1 MKDLPRVSAFPID
14 KMLNNF
20 QESFYGKGEERH
32 NYKGN
37 IINKINEIFSSSSHV
52 FKSRVRIYL
61 KDDIIER
68 TIIGKTGT
76 DLLTLSGDKIRIT
89 DIMDIEKV

>member
-1 MKDLPRVSAFPID
+1 MKDLPKVSAFPID
-14 KMLNNF
+14 KKLNNF

-32 NYKGN
+32 FYKGN
-37 IINKINEIFSSSSHV
+37 IVNKINDIFASSSHV

-89 DIMDIEKV
+89 DIQDIEKV

>member
-1 MKDLPRVSAFPID
+1 MKELPKVSAFPINR
-14 KMLNNF
+14 KLNNF
-20 QESFYGKGEERH
+20 QESFYGKEERH
-32 NYKGN
+32 TYKGN
-37 IINKINEIFSSSSHV
+37 IVNKINDIFSSSSHV

-76 DLLTLSGDKIRIT
+76 DLLTLSGEKVRIT
-89 DIMDIEKV
+89 DILDIEKV

>member
-1 MKDLPRVSAFPID
+1 MKDLPKVSAFPINR
-14 KMLNNF
+14 KLNNF

-32 NYKGN
+32 SYKGN
-37 IINKINEIFSSSSHV
+37 IINKINDIFSSSSHV

-76 DLLTLSGDKIRIT
+76 DLLTLFGEKVRIT
-89 DIMDIEKV
+89 DILDIEKV

>member
-1 MKDLPRVSAFPID
+1 MKDLPKVSAFPID
-14 KMLNNF
+14 RKLNNF

-32 NYKGN
+32 AYKGN
-37 IINKINEIFSSSSHV
+37 IVNKINEIFASSTHV

-89 DIMDIEKV
+89 DIQDIEKV

>member
-1 MKDLPRVSAFPID
+1 MKDLPKVSAFPID
-14 KMLNNF
+14 RKLNNY
-20 QESFYGKGEERH
+20 QESFYGRSEERH
-32 NYKGN
+32 VYKGN
-37 IINKINEIFSSSSHV
+37 IVNKINEIFSSSSHV

-61 KDDIIER
+61 KDDIVER

-89 DIMDIEKV
+89 DILDIEKV

>member
-14 KMLNNF
+14 KKLNNF

>member
-1 MKDLPRVSAFPID
+1 MKDLPKVSAFPID
-14 KMLNNF
+14 KKLNNY
-20 QESFYGKGEERH
+20 QESFCSKYEERH
-32 NYKGN
+32 EKKGN
-37 IINKINEIFSSSSHV
+37 ITNKINEIFSSNDHII
-52 FKSRVRIYL
+52 KSRVRIYF

-89 DIMDIEKV
+89 DIQDIEKI

>member
-14 KMLNNF
+14 KKLNNF

-37 IINKINEIFSSSSHV
+37 IVNKINDIFSSSSHV